1 MQITH
6 THSHL
11 GLSPLAPGRAHACPQ
26 CGRWEGRG
34 GQTSQDVKMWSH
46 PALSLARPFPNL
58 SWSCFARVRPLQRV
72 QQLWSGGAERASD
85 QGLLRPPLRGRG
97 CALSF
102 AGERAQATEGIV
114 RGLILNSDLGAV
126 TCLSAYLA
134 IFILKILNCTTNPFL
149 YNHKDIFFVKQNSS
163 DL

>member
-1 MQITH
+1 MVTPSAQPCQALPEFVLELLCPRAATAAGAAAVERRSREGKRSGPAPA
-6 THSHL
+6 T
-11 GLSPLAPGRAHACPQ
+11 SP
-26 CGRWEGRG
+26 
-34 GQTSQDVKMWSH
+34 
-46 PALSLARPFPNL
+46 RPRL
-58 SWSCFARVRPLQRV
+58 C
-72 QQLWSGGAERASD
+72 
-85 QGLLRPPLRGRG
+85 
-97 CALSF
+97 F

-134 IFILKILNCTTNPFL
+134 VFILKILNCTTKPFL